1 MCVAFYRFFTICSGV
16 NKIKVIHMTYPQA
29 VHNHGEKEQFAGKS
43 CSFPHFLKQKHL
55 FSVDNSVHTVHKP
68 VKSTKP

>member
-29 VHNHGEKEQFAGKS
+29 VYNSGETMRFPEKS
-43 CSFPHFLKQKHL
+43 CSFPRFLKQKHL
-55 FSVDNSVHTVHKP
+55 FSVDNPVHIVYKP
-68 VKSTKP
+68 MKITKP